1 MTLNIKYIILK
12 LQIKEF
18 KNITMSGDFMHNKVL
33 IVEDDTDIIE
43 LLRLY
48 LESNNYITKSA
59 GDGLVA
65 LDILQKEKFDIALV
79 DIMMPKMDG
88 YTLIKEIRKISNIPI
103 IIISAKTTD
112 TDKVLGLKIG
122 ADAYITKPFNPLEV
136 VAYVE
141 ATLRRFL
148 KLGTVSDS
156 KTLQV
161 GNLSLEMDKY
171 ILKKDDVI
179 IPLTS
184 TEMKIMVMFMQSP
197 NRVFTKS
204 QIYEYINGNYC
215 DSDDNTMMV
224 HISNLRSKIENNPA
238 NPEYILTVRGLGYK
252 LVAYEEE

>member
-1 MTLNIKYIILK
+1 
-12 LQIKEF
+12 
-18 KNITMSGDFMHNKVL
+18 MHNKVL
-33 IVEDDTDIIE
+33 IVEDDIDIVE

-48 LESNNYITKSA
+48 LESSNYITSA
-59 GDGLVA
+59 ASDVLMA
-65 LDILQKEKFDIALV
+65 LDILKKEKIDIALV

-112 TDKVLGLKIG
+112 TDRVLGLKIG

-141 ATLRRFL
+141 AVLRRFL
-148 KLGTVSDS
+148 KLGTDS
-156 KTLQV
+156 NSNILQV

-171 ILKKDDVI
+171 ILKKDDKI

-184 TEMKIMVMFMQSP
+184 TEMKMMVMFMQSP

-204 QIYEYINGNYC
+204 QIYEYINGDYC

-224 HISNLRSKIENNPA
+224 HISNLRSKLENNPT
-238 NPEYILTVRGLGYK
+238 NPKYIVTVRGLGYK
-252 LVAYEEE
+252 LVPYEEK

>member
-1 MTLNIKYIILK
+1 
-12 LQIKEF
+12 
-18 KNITMSGDFMHNKVL
+18 MHNKVL
-33 IVEDDTDIIE
+33 IVEDDTDIVE

-48 LESNNYITKSA
+48 LESSNYIISA
-59 GDGLVA
+59 ASDGLMA
-65 LDILQKEKFDIALV
+65 LDILKKEKIDIALV

-141 ATLRRFL
+141 ANLRRFL
-148 KLGTVSDS
+148 KLGTDS
-156 KTLQV
+156 NSNILQV

-171 ILKKDDVI
+171 ILKKDDKI

-184 TEMKIMVMFMQSP
+184 TEMKMMVMFMQSP

-204 QIYEYINGNYC
+204 QIYEYINGDYC

-224 HISNLRSKIENNPA
+224 HISNLRSKLENNPT
-238 NPEYILTVRGLGYK
+238 NPQYIVTVRGLGYK
-252 LVAYEEE
+252 LVPYEEK

>member
-1 MTLNIKYIILK
+1 
-12 LQIKEF
+12 
-18 KNITMSGDFMHNKVL
+18 MHNKVL
-33 IVEDDTDIIE
+33 IVEDDIDIVE
-43 LLRLY
+43 LLRPY
-48 LESNNYITKSA
+48 LESSNYITSA
-59 GDGLVA
+59 ASDGLMA
-65 LDILQKEKFDIALV
+65 LDILKKEKIDIALV

-112 TDKVLGLKIG
+112 TDRVLGLKIG

-141 ATLRRFL
+141 AVLRRFL
-148 KLGTVSDS
+148 KLGTDS
-156 KTLQV
+156 NSNILQV

-171 ILKKDDVI
+171 ILKKDDKI

-184 TEMKIMVMFMQSP
+184 TEMKMMVMFMQSP

-204 QIYEYINGNYC
+204 QIYEYINGDYC

-224 HISNLRSKIENNPA
+224 HISNLRSKLENNPT
-238 NPEYILTVRGLGYK
+238 NPKYIVTVRGLGYK
-252 LVAYEEE
+252 LVPYEEK

>member
-1 MTLNIKYIILK
+1 
-12 LQIKEF
+12 
-18 KNITMSGDFMHNKVL
+18 MHNKVL
-33 IVEDDTDIIE
+33 IVEDDTDIVE

-48 LESNNYITKSA
+48 LESSNYIASA
-59 GDGLVA
+59 ASDGLMA
-65 LDILQKEKFDIALV
+65 LDILKKEKIDIALV
-79 DIMMPKMDG
+79 DIMLPKMDG

-141 ATLRRFL
+141 AILRRFL
-148 KLGTVSDS
+148 KLGTDS
-156 KTLQV
+156 NSNILQV

-171 ILKKDDVI
+171 ILKKDDKI

-184 TEMKIMVMFMQSP
+184 TEMKMMVMFMQSP

-204 QIYEYINGNYC
+204 QIYEYINGDYC

-224 HISNLRSKIENNPA
+224 HISNLRSKIENNPT
-238 NPEYILTVRGLGYK
+238 NPQYIVTVRVLGYK
-252 LVAYEEE
+252 LVPYEEK

>member
-1 MTLNIKYIILK
+1 
-12 LQIKEF
+12 
-18 KNITMSGDFMHNKVL
+18 MHNKVL
-33 IVEDDTDIIE
+33 IVEDDIDIVE

-48 LESNNYITKSA
+48 LESNNYITSA
-59 GDGLVA
+59 ASDGLMA
-65 LDILQKEKFDIALV
+65 LDILKKEKIDIALV

-112 TDKVLGLKIG
+112 TDRVLGLKIG

-141 ATLRRFL
+141 AVLRRFL
-148 KLGTVSDS
+148 KLGTDS
-156 KTLQV
+156 NSNILQV

-171 ILKKDDVI
+171 ILKKDDKI

-184 TEMKIMVMFMQSP
+184 TEMKMMVMFMQSP

-204 QIYEYINGNYC
+204 QIYEYINGDYC

-224 HISNLRSKIENNPA
+224 HISNLRSKLENNPT
-238 NPEYILTVRGLGYK
+238 NPKYIVTVRGLGYK
-252 LVAYEEE
+252 LVPYEEK

>member
-1 MTLNIKYIILK
+1 
-12 LQIKEF
+12 
-18 KNITMSGDFMHNKVL
+18 MHNKVL
-33 IVEDDTDIIE
+33 IVEDDTDIVE

-48 LESNNYITKSA
+48 LESSNYITSA
-59 GDGLVA
+59 ASDGLMA
-65 LDILQKEKFDIALV
+65 LDILKKEKIDIVLV

-141 ATLRRFL
+141 AILRRFL
-148 KLGTVSDS
+148 KLGTDS
-156 KTLQV
+156 NSNILQV

-171 ILKKDDVI
+171 ILKKDDKI

-184 TEMKIMVMFMQSP
+184 TEMKMMVMFMQSP

-204 QIYEYINGNYC
+204 QIYEYINGDYC

-224 HISNLRSKIENNPA
+224 HISNLRSKLENNPT
-238 NPEYILTVRGLGYK
+238 NPQYIVTVRGLGYK
-252 LVAYEEE
+252 LVPYEEK

>member
-1 MTLNIKYIILK
+1 
-12 LQIKEF
+12 
-18 KNITMSGDFMHNKVL
+18 MHNKVL
-33 IVEDDTDIIE
+33 IVEDDTDIVE

-48 LESNNYITKSA
+48 LESSNYIASA
-59 GDGLVA
+59 ASDGLMA
-65 LDILQKEKFDIALV
+65 LDILKKEKIDIVLV
-79 DIMMPKMDG
+79 DIMLPKMDG
-88 YTLIKEIRKISNIPI
+88 YTLIKGIRKISNIPI

-141 ATLRRFL
+141 AILRRFL
-148 KLGTVSDS
+148 KLGTDS
-156 KTLQV
+156 NSNILQV

-171 ILKKDDVI
+171 ILKKDDKI

-184 TEMKIMVMFMQSP
+184 TEMKMMVMFMQSP

-204 QIYEYINGNYC
+204 QIYEYINGDYC

-224 HISNLRSKIENNPA
+224 HISNLRSKIENNPT
-238 NPEYILTVRGLGYK
+238 NPQYIVTVRGLGYK
-252 LVAYEEE
+252 LVPYEEK